1 MIKHFRI
8 KNNFLL
14 SGLFFLVTL
23 FSVGSSLVSCSDS
36 EKIVT
41 QTEEK
46 IVYVDGNWMVVA
58 SKEVTV
64 MTGESVTLNVSV
76 GGEEELKPE
85 YTCTSKDANI
95 ATVAV
100 SEDNNSIIITGVADG
115 STAISIEC
123 PTNTKPLVA
132 TIPVTVKQNAIRILA
147 IGNSFSQDAVEQY
160 LHELAEAEGIS
171 TIIGNMFIG
180 GCSLERHVK
189 NARENAP
196 AYAYRKIGTDGKKRE
211 KGKMSLEMV
220 LADEDWDYV
229 SLQQASTFS
238 GMYETY
244 EASLP
249 ELIEYVKARLPKKTK
264 LMLHQTWAY
273 ASTSNHG
280 GFKNYNRDQLTMYHA
295 IVDAVKK
302 AGKAY
307 KIKMIIPTGTA
318 IQNARTSF
326 IGDHMNRDGHHLD
339 VKVGRYTAACTWF
352 ERIFKRN
359 VIGNP
364 YAPESL
370 DEARKAVAQKAAHA
384 AVKHPYKVTDLSER
398 R

>member
-1 MIKHFRI
+1 MKQY
-8 KNNFLL
+8 
-14 SGLFFLVTL
+14 
-23 FSVGSSLVSCSDS
+23 
-36 EKIVT
+36 KIVV
-41 QTEEK
+41 
-46 IVYVDGNWMVVA
+46 ICMCILLLLAGGVYA
-58 SKEVTV
+58 QQKTV
-64 MTGESVTLNVSV
+64 
-76 GGEEELKPE
+76 
-85 YTCTSKDANI
+85 
-95 ATVAV
+95 
-100 SEDNNSIIITGVADG
+100 
-115 STAISIEC
+115 
-123 PTNTKPLVA
+123 
-132 TIPVTVKQNAIRILA
+132 RILA

-189 NARENAP
+189 NARDNAP

-211 KGKMSLEMV
+211 KGKMSLEAV

-229 SLQQASTFS
+229 SLQQASPFS

-273 ASTSNHG
+273 ASTSKHS
-280 GFKNYNRDQLTMYHA
+280 GFKNYNCNQLTMYQA
-295 IVDAVKK
+295 IADAVKK
-302 AGKAY
+302 AAKAN
-307 KIKMIIPTGTA
+307 KIKIVIPSGTA

-326 IGDHMNRDGHHLD
+326 IGDHLNRDGYHLD
-339 VKVGRYTAACTWF
+339 VKIGRYTAACTWF
-352 ERIFKRN
+352 ERIFKHN

-364 YAPESL
+364 YTPEGL

-384 AVKHPYKVTDLSER
+384 AVKHPYKVTDLSITN
-398 R
+398 

>member
-1 MIKHFRI
+1 MKQY
-8 KNNFLL
+8 
-14 SGLFFLVTL
+14 
-23 FSVGSSLVSCSDS
+23 
-36 EKIVT
+36 KIVEICMCILLLLAGGAYA
-41 QTEEK
+41 QQK
-46 IVYVDGNWMVVA
+46 
-58 SKEVTV
+58 TV
-64 MTGESVTLNVSV
+64 
-76 GGEEELKPE
+76 
-85 YTCTSKDANI
+85 
-95 ATVAV
+95 
-100 SEDNNSIIITGVADG
+100 
-115 STAISIEC
+115 
-123 PTNTKPLVA
+123 
-132 TIPVTVKQNAIRILA
+132 RILA

-189 NARENAP
+189 NARDNAP

-211 KGKMSLEMV
+211 KGKMSLEAV

-229 SLQQASTFS
+229 SLQQASPFS

-273 ASTSNHG
+273 ASTSKHS
-280 GFKNYNRDQLTMYHA
+280 GFKNYNCNQLTMYQA
-295 IVDAVKK
+295 IADAVKK
-302 AGKAY
+302 AAKAN
-307 KIKMIIPTGTA
+307 KIKIVIPSGTA

-326 IGDHMNRDGHHLD
+326 IGDHLNRDGYHLD

-352 ERIFKRN
+352 ERIFKHN
-359 VIGNP
+359 VVGNP
-364 YAPESL
+364 YAPEGL

-384 AVKHPYKVTDLSER
+384 AVKHPYKVTDLFITN
-398 R
+398 

>member
-1 MIKHFRI
+1 MKQY
-8 KNNFLL
+8 
-14 SGLFFLVTL
+14 
-23 FSVGSSLVSCSDS
+23 
-36 EKIVT
+36 KIVVICMCILLLLAGGAYA
-41 QTEEK
+41 QQK
-46 IVYVDGNWMVVA
+46 
-58 SKEVTV
+58 TV
-64 MTGESVTLNVSV
+64 
-76 GGEEELKPE
+76 
-85 YTCTSKDANI
+85 
-95 ATVAV
+95 
-100 SEDNNSIIITGVADG
+100 
-115 STAISIEC
+115 
-123 PTNTKPLVA
+123 
-132 TIPVTVKQNAIRILA
+132 RILA

-189 NARENAP
+189 NARDNAP

-211 KGKMSLEMV
+211 KGKMSLEAV

-229 SLQQASTFS
+229 SLQQASPFS

-273 ASTSNHG
+273 ASTSKHS
-280 GFKNYNRDQLTMYHA
+280 GFKNYNCNQLTMYQA
-295 IVDAVKK
+295 IADAVKK
-302 AGKAY
+302 AAKAN
-307 KIKMIIPTGTA
+307 KIKIVIPSGTA

-326 IGDHMNRDGHHLD
+326 IGDHLNRDGYHLD
-339 VKVGRYTAACTWF
+339 VKIGRYTAACTWF
-352 ERIFKRN
+352 ERIFKHN

-364 YAPESL
+364 YAPEGL

-384 AVKHPYKVTDLSER
+384 AIKHPYKVTDLFITN
-398 R
+398 